1 MSKLIINGIEYQLR
15 TEQTTIAS
23 VKKVISS
30 VANARKIAKKDLSI
44 TLPTGKVV
52 SFKDLDTF
60 RDMVVEMNVGTFAGA
75 EVDDVCAEEVGKL
88 KYLTEAAYNTPLNF
102 GELGSRDKTVF
113 AEIAQNTYQRLLDNN
128 QIDEN
133 HVKLIG

>member
-1 MSKLIINGIEYQLR
+1 MSKLIVNGIEYQLR

-30 VANARKIAKKDLSI
+30 IANARKIVKKDLSI
-44 TLPTGKVV
+44 TLPNGKNV

-60 RDMVVEMNVGTFAGA
+60 RDMVVEMNVGTFEGA
-75 EVDDVCAEEVGKL
+75 EVDDMCAEEVKNL

-113 AEIAQNTYQRLLDNN
+113 KEIADNTFKRLLANN
-128 QIDEN
+128 QIKED